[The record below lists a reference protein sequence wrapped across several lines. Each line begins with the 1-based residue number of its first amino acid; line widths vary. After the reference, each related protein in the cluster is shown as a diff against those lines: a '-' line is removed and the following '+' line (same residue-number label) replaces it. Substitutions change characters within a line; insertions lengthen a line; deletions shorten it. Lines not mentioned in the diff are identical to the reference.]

1 MLLCWSLFFLYSLY
15 FLESNLWLHLHR
27 VWKFLFIIILS
38 KKYNCRGVPLPG
50 WHWQLYLWPLTFQ
63 ENHLIQAVCVW
74 LNLASHGSS
83 GKYVPPWNLF
93 LGGTR
98 HRHQEVKKLCGGEE
112 KKKRQEAK
120 YFARI
125 VAMFWALALEHCGSE
140 SRSLGKQLQL
150 FKMLL
155 LLSCLLPSFS
165 GWGLNTNLPQQF
177 RLNVT
182 LSNIKQIRPRHVSLS
197 SSITGECSSP
207 CKRAGVGMGSVSS
220 SNKFLWWVG
229 RAAFMCAVCLRVLT
243 VLCCPWSW
251 NVSTYSVVTRLV
263 KSVLENWLD

>member
-15 FLESNLWLHLHR
+15 FLESNLWLQLHR

-50 WHWQLYLWPLTFQ
+50 WHWQLYLWLLTFQ

-112 KKKRQEAK
+112 KKKGQEAK

-155 LLSCLLPSFS
+155 LLSCLLPSFC
-165 GWGLNTNLPQQF
+165 
-177 RLNVT
+177 RLGAEH
-182 LSNIKQIRPRHVSLS
+182 KPS
-197 SSITGECSSP
+197 S
-207 CKRAGVGMGSVSS
+207 
-220 SNKFLWWVG
+220 
-229 RAAFMCAVCLRVLT
+229 AV
-243 VLCCPWSW
+243 
-251 NVSTYSVVTRLV
+251 
-263 KSVLENWLD
+263 